1 MAPYQDSPH
10 TAGDGSSPRPSSVSF
25 TDEVHRNT
33 NISNQQPGSLLNDD
47 SISDYT
53 IIPAEEESRDEV
65 NGLPSASPRGTDKED
80 LNQTEKNSLLY
91 KPLGRVSTLKQ
102 WNLEFAALLTS
113 VIAFIVMV
121 ILLVVSNGK
130 PQPTWAYSV
139 SINTLVAI
147 LTTLLRAAMLF
158 VLSEVIG
165 QAKWL
170 WMAAPRPLRHVE
182 HFDNA
187 GQGAWGSL
195 KFLLNIRKPYVIP

>member
-130 PQPTWAYSV
+130 PQPTWAYSSLDKPNGYGWQRRGHFV
-139 SINTLVAI
+139 MWNI
-147 LTTLLRAAMLF
+147 LTTL
-158 VLSEVIG
+158 VKVPG
-165 QAKWL
+165 D
-170 WMAAPRPLRHVE
+170 H
-182 HFDNA
+182 
-187 GQGAWGSL
+187 
-195 KFLLNIRKPYVIP
+195 